1 MQRKKILTKFNSK
14 VASMKLLRLIPS
26 NTNFDFLKL
35 RNYAFIFS
43 TVIILGTLL
52 SLLFN
57 NLNYGIDFKGG
68 ILLELRSKNI
78 NSSNINDL
86 RGKISSLDAGEVSI
100 QNFGKKTDF
109 LVRIQKQDGDEKQQI
124 IMIEKVKS
132 ITKNDYEVRRS
143 EFVGPVVGDELKTAG
158 MLAVGLALISIMVYI
173 WFRFEWQFS
182 IAAIIAL
189 THDVVTTVG
198 LFSILQLEFNL
209 ATIAAILT
217 TAGYS
222 INDTVVIFDR
232 VRENLRRYKSKD
244 HYFIYNKSIN
254 ETLSRTV
261 ITSVTTLLALI
272 IIFFFG
278 GAVLSD
284 FALAMIWGVLIGTFS
299 SIFVAVAILTFF
311 NIDKG
316 DLVEDEKNVPEY
328 ERNN

>member
-1 MQRKKILTKFNSK
+1 
-14 VASMKLLRLIPS
+14 MKLIRLIPS
-26 NTNFDFLKL
+26 NTNFDFLKFKKV
-35 RNYAFIFS
+35 AFLFS
-43 TVIILGTLL
+43 SLIILGTFL
-52 SLLFN
+52 SLLLN
-57 NLNYGIDFKGG
+57 SLNYGIDFKGG
-68 ILLELRSKNI
+68 ILLELRAKNLNVAKI
-78 NSSNINDL
+78 DDL
-86 RGKISSLDAGEVSI
+86 RNKISSLNVGEISI
-100 QNFGKKTDF
+100 QKFGKETDF
-109 LVRIQKQDGDEKQQI
+109 LVRIQKQDGDESNQI
-124 IMIEKVKS
+124 KIIDKVKE
-132 ITKNDYEVRRS
+132 ITLKDYDIRRS
-143 EFVGPVVGDELKTAG
+143 EFVGPVVGDELKYSG
-158 MLAVGLALISIMVYI
+158 ILAVCLALLAIMIYI

-189 THDVVTTVG
+189 SHDVFSTVG
-198 LFSILQLEFNL
+198 LFSVLQLEFNL

-261 ITSVTTLLALI
+261 MTSVTTLIALF

-299 SIFVAVAILTFF
+299 SIFVAVSILTFF
-311 NIDKG
+311 NINKG
-316 DLVEDEKNVPEY
+316 DQIIDKANIPEY
-328 ERNN
+328 ERD

>member
-1 MQRKKILTKFNSK
+1 
-14 VASMKLLRLIPS
+14 MKLLRLIPS
-26 NTNFDFLKL
+26 NTNVNFLSIKKL
-35 RNYAFIFS
+35 AFLFS
-43 TVIILGTLL
+43 ILIISGTFI
-52 SLLFN
+52 SLFFN

-68 ILLELRSKNI
+68 ILLEVRAKNVEK
-78 NSSNINDL
+78 SNINEL
-86 RGKISSLDAGEVSI
+86 RQKVLTLNAGEISI
-100 QNFGKKTDF
+100 QNFGKEGDF
-109 LVRIQKQDGDEKQQI
+109 LIRIQKQDGDQKQQI
-124 IMIEKVKS
+124 AMIEKVQNLINSDYS
-132 ITKNDYEVRRS
+132 IRRS
-143 EFVGPVVGDELKTAG
+143 EFVGPTVGDELKTAG
-158 MLAVGLALISIMVYI
+158 IYAVSLSLLAIMVYI

-189 THDVVTTVG
+189 VHDVISTIG
-198 LFSILQLEFNL
+198 LFSVLQLEFNL

-244 HYFIYNKSIN
+244 HYYIYNKSIN

-261 ITSVTTLLALI
+261 ITSVTTLIALF

-299 SIFVAVAILTFF
+299 SIFVAVSILTFF
-311 NIDKG
+311 DINKG
-316 DLVEDEKNVPEY
+316 EKIEDQTNVPEY
-328 ERNN
+328 ERDN

>member
-1 MQRKKILTKFNSK
+1 
-14 VASMKLLRLIPS
+14 MKYLRLIPS
-26 NTNFDFLKL
+26 DTNIDFLK
-35 RNYAFIFS
+35 YKKFAFLFS
-43 TVIILGTLL
+43 LLILLGTVF

-57 NLNYGIDFKGG
+57 SLNYGIDFKGG
-68 ILLELRSKNI
+68 ILLELRSKNV
-78 NSSNINDL
+78 NSPDINDL
-86 RGKISSLDAGEVSI
+86 RNRISSLDVGEISI
-100 QNFGKKTDF
+100 QKFGKETDV
-109 LVRIQKQDGDEKQQI
+109 LVRIQKQEGDEKNQI
-124 IMIEKVKS
+124 KVIERVKTLT
-132 ITKNDYEVRRS
+132 IEDYDIRRS
-143 EFVGPVVGDELKTAG
+143 EFVGPVVGEELKFAG
-158 MLAVGLALISIMVYI
+158 ILAVCLALLSIMIYI

-189 THDVVTTVG
+189 SHDVFSTVG

-261 ITSVTTLLALI
+261 MTSVTTLIALL

-278 GAVLSD
+278 GAVLAD
-284 FALAMIWGVLIGTFS
+284 FSLAMIWGVLIGTFS
-299 SIFVAVAILTFF
+299 SIFVAVSLLTFF
-311 NIDKG
+311 NINKG
-316 DLVEDEKNVPEY
+316 EQVNNEANIPEY
-328 ERNN
+328 ERD

>member
-1 MQRKKILTKFNSK
+1 
-14 VASMKLLRLIPS
+14 MKLLRLIPS
-26 NTNFDFLKL
+26 NTNIDFLSIKKF
-35 RNYAFIFS
+35 AFLFS
-43 TVIILGTLL
+43 ILVISGTFL
-52 SLLFN
+52 SLFLN

-68 ILLELRSKNI
+68 ILLEVRAKNYEK
-78 NSSNINDL
+78 SNINEL
-86 RGKISSLDAGEVSI
+86 RNKVLTLKAGETSI
-100 QNFGKKTDF
+100 QKFGKEGDY
-109 LVRIQKQDGDEKQQI
+109 LIRIQKQEGDQKQQI
-124 IMIEKVKS
+124 AMIEKVKLL
-132 ITKNDYEVRRS
+132 IDNDYSIRRS
-143 EFVGPVVGDELKTAG
+143 EFVGPTVGDELKVAG
-158 MLAVGLALISIMVYI
+158 IYAVSLSLLAIMVYI

-189 THDVVTTVG
+189 IHDVISTIG
-198 LFSILQLEFNL
+198 LFSFLQLEFNL

-244 HYFIYNKSIN
+244 HYYIYNKSIN

-261 ITSVTTLLALI
+261 ITSVTTLIALF

-299 SIFVAVAILTFF
+299 SIFVAVSILTFF
-311 NIDKG
+311 DINKG
-316 DLVEDEKNVPEY
+316 EKVEDQSNVPEY
-328 ERNN
+328 ERDN

>member
-1 MQRKKILTKFNSK
+1 
-14 VASMKLLRLIPS
+14 MKLLRLIPS
-26 NTNFDFLKL
+26 NTNIDFLSIKKF
-35 RNYAFIFS
+35 AFLFS
-43 TVIILGTLL
+43 ILIISGTFL
-52 SLLFN
+52 SLFLN

-68 ILLELRSKNI
+68 ILLEVRAKNYEK
-78 NSSNINDL
+78 SNINEL
-86 RGKISSLDAGEVSI
+86 RNKVLTLKAGEISI
-100 QNFGKKTDF
+100 QKFGKEGDY
-109 LVRIQKQDGDEKQQI
+109 LIRIQKQEGDQKQQI
-124 IMIEKVKS
+124 AMIEKVKLL
-132 ITKNDYEVRRS
+132 IDNDYSIRRS
-143 EFVGPVVGDELKTAG
+143 EFVGPTVGDELKVAG
-158 MLAVGLALISIMVYI
+158 IYAVSLSLLAIMVYI

-189 THDVVTTVG
+189 IHDVISTVG
-198 LFSILQLEFNL
+198 LFSFLQLEFNL

-244 HYFIYNKSIN
+244 HYYIYNKSIN

-261 ITSVTTLLALI
+261 ITSVTTLIALF

-299 SIFVAVAILTFF
+299 SIFVAVSILTFF
-311 NIDKG
+311 DINKG
-316 DLVEDEKNVPEY
+316 EKVEDQSNVPEY
-328 ERNN
+328 ERDN

>member
-1 MQRKKILTKFNSK
+1 
-14 VASMKLLRLIPS
+14 MKLLRLIPS
-26 NTNFDFLKL
+26 NTNIDFLSIKKF
-35 RNYAFIFS
+35 AFLFS
-43 TVIILGTLL
+43 ILVISGTFL
-52 SLLFN
+52 SLFLN

-68 ILLELRSKNI
+68 ILLEVRAKNYEK
-78 NSSNINDL
+78 SNINEL
-86 RGKISSLDAGEVSI
+86 RNKVLTLKAGEISI
-100 QNFGKKTDF
+100 QKFGKEGDY
-109 LVRIQKQDGDEKQQI
+109 LIRIQKQEGDQKKQI
-124 IMIEKVKS
+124 AMIEKVKLL
-132 ITKNDYEVRRS
+132 IDNDYSIRRS
-143 EFVGPVVGDELKTAG
+143 EFVGPTVGDELKIAG
-158 MLAVGLALISIMVYI
+158 IYAVSLSLLAIMVYI

-189 THDVVTTVG
+189 IHDVISTVG
-198 LFSILQLEFNL
+198 LFSFLQLEFNL

-244 HYFIYNKSIN
+244 HYYIYNKSIN

-261 ITSVTTLLALI
+261 ITSVTTLIALF

-299 SIFVAVAILTFF
+299 SIFVAVSILTFF
-311 NIDKG
+311 DINKG
-316 DLVEDEKNVPEY
+316 EKVEDQSNVPEY
-328 ERNN
+328 ERDN

>member
-1 MQRKKILTKFNSK
+1 
-14 VASMKLLRLIPS
+14 MKLLRLIPS
-26 NTNFDFLKL
+26 DTNIDFLSIKKF
-35 RNYAFIFS
+35 AFLFS
-43 TVIILGTLL
+43 ILIVSGTFI
-52 SLLFN
+52 SLFFN

-68 ILLELRSKNI
+68 ILLEVRAKNVEKNNI
-78 NSSNINDL
+78 NEL
-86 RGKISSLDAGEVSI
+86 RQKVLTLNAGEISI
-100 QNFGKKTDF
+100 QNFGKEGDF
-109 LVRIQKQDGDEKQQI
+109 LIRIQKQDGDQKQQI
-124 IMIEKVKS
+124 AMIEKVQTLINSDYS
-132 ITKNDYEVRRS
+132 IRRS
-143 EFVGPVVGDELKTAG
+143 EFVGPTVGDELKTAG
-158 MLAVGLALISIMVYI
+158 IYAVSLSLLAIMVYI

-189 THDVVTTVG
+189 VHDVISTIG
-198 LFSILQLEFNL
+198 LFSVLQLEFNL

-244 HYFIYNKSIN
+244 HYYIYNKSIN

-261 ITSVTTLLALI
+261 ITSVTTLIALF

-299 SIFVAVAILTFF
+299 SIFVAVSILTFF
-311 NIDKG
+311 DINKG
-316 DLVEDEKNVPEY
+316 EKVEDQTNVPEY
-328 ERNN
+328 ERDN

>member
-1 MQRKKILTKFNSK
+1 
-14 VASMKLLRLIPS
+14 
-26 NTNFDFLKL
+26 
-35 RNYAFIFS
+35 
-43 TVIILGTLL
+43 
-52 SLLFN
+52 
-57 NLNYGIDFKGG
+57 
-68 ILLELRSKNI
+68 
-78 NSSNINDL
+78 
-86 RGKISSLDAGEVSI
+86 
-100 QNFGKKTDF
+100 
-109 LVRIQKQDGDEKQQI
+109 
-124 IMIEKVKS
+124 MIEKVKS
-132 ITKNDYEVRRS
+132 LTTKDYTVRRS
-143 EFVGPVVGDELKTAG
+143 EFVGPVVGDELKIAG
-158 MLAVGLALISIMVYI
+158 MLAVSLALLSIMVYI

-189 THDVVTTVG
+189 THDVLTTVG

-261 ITSVTTLLALI
+261 ITSVTTLIALF

-299 SIFVAVAILTFF
+299 SIFVAVSLLTFF
-311 NIDKG
+311 KINKG
-316 DLVEDEKNVPEY
+316 DKVDDQSNIPEY

>member
-1 MQRKKILTKFNSK
+1 
-14 VASMKLLRLIPS
+14 MKLLRLIPS
-26 NTNFDFLKL
+26 DTNIDFLSIKKF
-35 RNYAFIFS
+35 AFLFS
-43 TVIILGTLL
+43 ILIVSGTFI
-52 SLLFN
+52 SLFFN

-68 ILLELRSKNI
+68 ILLEVRAKNVEK
-78 NSSNINDL
+78 SNINEL
-86 RGKISSLDAGEVSI
+86 RQKVLTLNAGEISI
-100 QNFGKKTDF
+100 QNFGKEGDF
-109 LVRIQKQDGDEKQQI
+109 LIRIQKQDGDQKQQI
-124 IMIEKVKS
+124 AMIEKVQTLINSDYS
-132 ITKNDYEVRRS
+132 IRRS
-143 EFVGPVVGDELKTAG
+143 EFVGPTVGDELKTAG
-158 MLAVGLALISIMVYI
+158 IYAVSLSLLAIMVYI

-189 THDVVTTVG
+189 VHDVISTIG
-198 LFSILQLEFNL
+198 LFSVLQLEFNL

-244 HYFIYNKSIN
+244 HYYIYNKSIN

-261 ITSVTTLLALI
+261 ITSVTTLIALL

-299 SIFVAVAILTFF
+299 SIFVAVSILTFF
-311 NIDKG
+311 DINKG
-316 DLVEDEKNVPEY
+316 EKIEDQTNVPEY
-328 ERNN
+328 ERDN

>member
-1 MQRKKILTKFNSK
+1 
-14 VASMKLLRLIPS
+14 MKLLRLIPS
-26 NTNFDFLKL
+26 NTNIDFLSIKKF
-35 RNYAFIFS
+35 AFLFS
-43 TVIILGTLL
+43 LLVISGTFL
-52 SLLFN
+52 SLFLN

-68 ILLELRSKNI
+68 ILLEVRAKNYEK
-78 NSSNINDL
+78 SNINEL
-86 RGKISSLDAGEVSI
+86 RNKVLTLKAGEISI
-100 QNFGKKTDF
+100 QKFGKEGDY
-109 LVRIQKQDGDEKQQI
+109 LIRIQKQEGDQKQQI
-124 IMIEKVKS
+124 AMIEKVKLL
-132 ITKNDYEVRRS
+132 IDNDYSIRRS
-143 EFVGPVVGDELKTAG
+143 EFVGPTVGDELKIAG
-158 MLAVGLALISIMVYI
+158 IYAVSLSLLAIMVYI

-189 THDVVTTVG
+189 IHDVISTVG
-198 LFSILQLEFNL
+198 LFSFLQLEFNL

-244 HYFIYNKSIN
+244 HYYIYNKSIN

-261 ITSVTTLLALI
+261 ITSVTTLIALF

-299 SIFVAVAILTFF
+299 SIFVAVSILTFF
-311 NIDKG
+311 DINKG
-316 DLVEDEKNVPEY
+316 EKVEDQSNVPEY
-328 ERNN
+328 ERDN

>member
-1 MQRKKILTKFNSK
+1 
-14 VASMKLLRLIPS
+14 MKLLRLIPS
-26 NTNFDFLKL
+26 NTNIDFLSIKKF
-35 RNYAFIFS
+35 AFLFS
-43 TVIILGTLL
+43 ILIISGTFL
-52 SLLFN
+52 SLFFY

-68 ILLELRSKNI
+68 ILLEVRAKNYEK
-78 NSSNINDL
+78 SNINEL
-86 RGKISSLDAGEVSI
+86 RNKVLTLKAGETSI
-100 QNFGKKTDF
+100 QKFGKEGDY
-109 LVRIQKQDGDEKQQI
+109 LIRIQKQEGDQKQQI
-124 IMIEKVKS
+124 AMIEKVKLL
-132 ITKNDYEVRRS
+132 IDNDYSIRRS
-143 EFVGPVVGDELKTAG
+143 EFVGPTVGDELKVAG
-158 MLAVGLALISIMVYI
+158 IYAVSLSLLAIMVYI

-189 THDVVTTVG
+189 IHDVISTIG
-198 LFSILQLEFNL
+198 LFSFLQLEFNL

-244 HYFIYNKSIN
+244 HYYIYNKSIN

-261 ITSVTTLLALI
+261 ITSVTTLIALF

-299 SIFVAVAILTFF
+299 SIFVAVSILTFF
-311 NIDKG
+311 DINKG
-316 DLVEDEKNVPEY
+316 EKVEDQSNVPEY
-328 ERNN
+328 ERDN

>member
-1 MQRKKILTKFNSK
+1 MQIKKILIRFYSK
-14 VASMKLLRLIPS
+14 VVPMKLLRLIPS
-26 NTNFDFLKL
+26 NTNFDFLKF
-35 RNYAFIFS
+35 RNIAFIFS
-43 TVIILGTLL
+43 TIIIICTLL
-52 SLLFN
+52 SLFIN

-68 ILLELRSKNI
+68 ILLELRSKNV
-78 NSSNINDL
+78 NSPNINEL
-86 RGKISSLDAGEVSI
+86 RNKISTLDAGEVSI
-100 QNFGKKTDF
+100 QNFGKDIDF

-124 IMIEKVKS
+124 VMIEKVKL

-158 MLAVGLALISIMVYI
+158 ILAVSLALLSIMIYI

-198 LFSILQLEFNL
+198 LFSVLQLEFNL

-232 VRENLRRYKSKD
+232 VRENLRRYKSKS
-244 HYFIYNKSIN
+244 HYYIYNKSIN

-261 ITSVTTLLALI
+261 ITSVTTLIALF

-299 SIFVAVAILTFF
+299 SIFVAVTILTFF

-316 DLVEDEKNVPEY
+316 DRVDDEINVPEH

>member
-1 MQRKKILTKFNSK
+1 
-14 VASMKLLRLIPS
+14 MKLLRLIPN
-26 NTNFDFLKL
+26 NTNFDFLRIKVIAFFFSL
-35 RNYAFIFS
+35 LILSGAFI
-43 TVIILGTLL
+43 
-52 SLLFN
+52 SLMVN

-68 ILLELRSKNI
+68 ILLELRSKNS
-78 NSSNINDL
+78 NSPNINEL
-86 RGKISSLDAGEVSI
+86 REKISTLNAGEVSI
-100 QNFGKKTDF
+100 QNFGKDTDF
-109 LVRIQKQDGDEKQQI
+109 LVRIQKQEGDQKEQI
-124 IMIEKVKS
+124 AMIEKVKS
-132 ITKNDYEVRRS
+132 LTDKDYTVRRS

-158 MLAVGLALISIMVYI
+158 IYAVLLALMSIMIYI

-182 IAAIIAL
+182 IAAILAL
-189 THDVVTTVG
+189 IHDVLTTVG

-232 VRENLRRYKSKD
+232 VRENLRRYKSKT

-261 ITSVTTLLALI
+261 ITSVTTLLALF

-284 FALAMIWGVLIGTFS
+284 FALAMIWGVIIGTFS
-299 SIFVAVAILTFF
+299 SIFVAVSLLTYF
-311 NIDKG
+311 NINKG
-316 DLVEDEKNVPEY
+316 EKVDDRTNVPEY
-328 ERNN
+328 EREN

>member
-1 MQRKKILTKFNSK
+1 
-14 VASMKLLRLIPS
+14 MKLLRLIPS
-26 NTNFDFLKL
+26 NTNIDFLSIKIF
-35 RNYAFIFS
+35 AFLFSIF
-43 TVIILGTLL
+43 IISGTFI
-52 SLLFN
+52 SLFLN

-68 ILLELRSKNI
+68 ILLEVRAKNVEK
-78 NSSNINDL
+78 SNINEL
-86 RGKISSLDAGEVSI
+86 RQKVLTLDAGEISI
-100 QNFGKKTDF
+100 QNFGKEGDF
-109 LVRIQKQDGDEKQQI
+109 LIRIQKQDGDQKQQI
-124 IMIEKVKS
+124 AMIEKVQNLINSDYS
-132 ITKNDYEVRRS
+132 IRRS
-143 EFVGPVVGDELKTAG
+143 EFVGPTVGDELKTAG
-158 MLAVGLALISIMVYI
+158 IYAVSLSLLAIMVYI

-189 THDVVTTVG
+189 VHDVISTIG
-198 LFSILQLEFNL
+198 LFSVLQLEFNL

-244 HYFIYNKSIN
+244 HYYIYNKSIN

-261 ITSVTTLLALI
+261 ITSVTTLIALF

-299 SIFVAVAILTFF
+299 SIFVAVSILTLFDI
-311 NIDKG
+311 NKG
-316 DLVEDEKNVPEY
+316 EKIEDQTNVPEY
-328 ERNN
+328 ERDN

>member
-1 MQRKKILTKFNSK
+1 
-14 VASMKLLRLIPS
+14 MKLIRLIPS
-26 NTNFDFLKL
+26 NTNFDFLKFKKV
-35 RNYAFIFS
+35 AFLFS
-43 TVIILGTLL
+43 SLIILGTLL
-52 SLLFN
+52 SLLLN
-57 NLNYGIDFKGG
+57 SLNYGIDFKGG
-68 ILLELRSKNI
+68 ILLELRAKNLNVAKI
-78 NSSNINDL
+78 DDL
-86 RGKISSLDAGEVSI
+86 RNKISSLNVGEISI
-100 QNFGKKTDF
+100 QKFGKETDF
-109 LVRIQKQDGDEKQQI
+109 LVRIQKQDGDESNQI
-124 IMIEKVKS
+124 KIIDKVKE
-132 ITKNDYEVRRS
+132 ITSKDYDIRRS
-143 EFVGPVVGDELKTAG
+143 EFVGPVVGDELKYSG
-158 MLAVGLALISIMVYI
+158 ILAVCLALLAIMIYI

-189 THDVVTTVG
+189 SHDVFSTVG
-198 LFSILQLEFNL
+198 LFSVLQLEFNL

-261 ITSVTTLLALI
+261 MTSVTTLIALF

-299 SIFVAVAILTFF
+299 SIFVAVSILTFF
-311 NIDKG
+311 NINKG
-316 DLVEDEKNVPEY
+316 DQIIDKANIPEY
-328 ERNN
+328 ERD

>member
-1 MQRKKILTKFNSK
+1 
-14 VASMKLLRLIPS
+14 MKLLRLIPS
-26 NTNFDFLKL
+26 NTNIDFLSIKKF
-35 RNYAFIFS
+35 AFLFS
-43 TVIILGTLL
+43 ILIISGSFI
-52 SLLFN
+52 SLFLN

-68 ILLELRSKNI
+68 ILLEVRAKNVER
-78 NSSNINDL
+78 SNINEL
-86 RGKISSLDAGEVSI
+86 RQKVLTLNAGEISI
-100 QNFGKKTDF
+100 QNFGKEGDF
-109 LVRIQKQDGDEKQQI
+109 LIRIQKQDGDQKQQI
-124 IMIEKVKS
+124 AMIEKVQDLINSDYS
-132 ITKNDYEVRRS
+132 IRRS
-143 EFVGPVVGDELKTAG
+143 EFVGPTVGDELKTAG
-158 MLAVGLALISIMVYI
+158 IYAVSLSLLAIMVYI

-189 THDVVTTVG
+189 VHDVISTIG
-198 LFSILQLEFNL
+198 LFSVLQLEFNL

-244 HYFIYNKSIN
+244 HYYIYNKSIN

-261 ITSVTTLLALI
+261 ITSVTTLIALF

-299 SIFVAVAILTFF
+299 SIFVAVSILTFF
-311 NIDKG
+311 DINKG
-316 DLVEDEKNVPEY
+316 EKIEDQTNVPEY
-328 ERNN
+328 ERDN

>member
-1 MQRKKILTKFNSK
+1 
-14 VASMKLLRLIPS
+14 MKLLRLIPS
-26 NTNFDFLKL
+26 NTNIDFLSIKKF
-35 RNYAFIFS
+35 AFLFS
-43 TVIILGTLL
+43 ILIISGTFL
-52 SLLFN
+52 SLFFN

-68 ILLELRSKNI
+68 ILLEVRAKNYEK
-78 NSSNINDL
+78 SNINEL
-86 RGKISSLDAGEVSI
+86 RNKVLTLKPGETSI
-100 QNFGKKTDF
+100 QKFGKEGDY
-109 LVRIQKQDGDEKQQI
+109 LIRIQKQEGDQKQQI
-124 IMIEKVKS
+124 AMIEKVKLL
-132 ITKNDYEVRRS
+132 IDNDYSIRRS
-143 EFVGPVVGDELKTAG
+143 EFVGPTVGDELKVAG
-158 MLAVGLALISIMVYI
+158 IYAVSLSLLAIMVYI

-189 THDVVTTVG
+189 IHDVISTIG
-198 LFSILQLEFNL
+198 LFSFLQLEFNL

-244 HYFIYNKSIN
+244 HYYIYNKSIN

-261 ITSVTTLLALI
+261 ITSVTTLIALF

-299 SIFVAVAILTFF
+299 SIFVAVSILTFF
-311 NIDKG
+311 DINKG
-316 DLVEDEKNVPEY
+316 EKVEDQSNVPEY
-328 ERNN
+328 ERDN

>member
-1 MQRKKILTKFNSK
+1 
-14 VASMKLLRLIPS
+14 MKLIRLIPS
-26 NTNFDFLKL
+26 NTNFDFLKFKKV
-35 RNYAFIFS
+35 AFLFS
-43 TVIILGTLL
+43 SLIILGTLL
-52 SLLFN
+52 SLLLN
-57 NLNYGIDFKGG
+57 SLNYGIDFKGG
-68 ILLELRSKNI
+68 ILLELRAKNL
-78 NSSNINDL
+78 NVAKVDDL
-86 RGKISSLDAGEVSI
+86 RNKISSLNVGEISI
-100 QNFGKKTDF
+100 QKFGKETDF
-109 LVRIQKQDGDEKQQI
+109 LVRIQKQDGDESNQI
-124 IMIEKVKS
+124 KIIDKVKE
-132 ITKNDYEVRRS
+132 ITLKDYDIRRS
-143 EFVGPVVGDELKTAG
+143 EFVGPVVGDELKYSG
-158 MLAVGLALISIMVYI
+158 ILAVCLALLAIMIYI

-189 THDVVTTVG
+189 SHDVFSTVG
-198 LFSILQLEFNL
+198 LFSVLQLEFNL

-261 ITSVTTLLALI
+261 ITSVTTLIALF

-299 SIFVAVAILTFF
+299 SIFVAVSLLTFF
-311 NIDKG
+311 NINKG
-316 DLVEDEKNVPEY
+316 DQTMDEFNSPEY
-328 ERNN
+328 ERD

>member
-1 MQRKKILTKFNSK
+1 
-14 VASMKLLRLIPS
+14 MKLLRLIPS
-26 NTNFDFLKL
+26 STNIDFLSIKKF
-35 RNYAFIFS
+35 AFLFS
-43 TVIILGTLL
+43 ILIISGTFI
-52 SLLFN
+52 SLFLN

-68 ILLELRSKNI
+68 ILLEVRAKNVEK
-78 NSSNINDL
+78 SNINEL
-86 RGKISSLDAGEVSI
+86 RQKVLTLNAGEISI
-100 QNFGKKTDF
+100 QNFGKEGDF
-109 LVRIQKQDGDEKQQI
+109 LIRIQKQDGDQKQQI
-124 IMIEKVKS
+124 AMIEKVQNLINSDYS
-132 ITKNDYEVRRS
+132 IRRS
-143 EFVGPVVGDELKTAG
+143 EFVGPTVGDELKTAG
-158 MLAVGLALISIMVYI
+158 IYAVSLSLLAIMVYI

-189 THDVVTTVG
+189 VHDVISTIG
-198 LFSILQLEFNL
+198 LFSVLQLEFNL

-244 HYFIYNKSIN
+244 HYYIYNKSIN

-261 ITSVTTLLALI
+261 ITSVTTLIALF

-299 SIFVAVAILTFF
+299 SIFVAVSILTFF
-311 NIDKG
+311 DINKG
-316 DLVEDEKNVPEY
+316 EKIEDQTNVPEY
-328 ERNN
+328 EREN

>member
-1 MQRKKILTKFNSK
+1 
-14 VASMKLLRLIPS
+14 MKLLRLIPN
-26 NTNFDFLKL
+26 NTNFDFMRIKVI
-35 RNYAFIFS
+35 AFFFS
-43 TVIILGTLL
+43 LIILSGTFV
-52 SLLFN
+52 SLMIN

-68 ILLELRSKNI
+68 ILLELRSKNL
-78 NSSNINDL
+78 NSPNINEL
-86 RGKISSLDAGEVSI
+86 REKISTLNAGEVSI
-100 QNFGKKTDF
+100 QNFGKDTDF
-109 LVRIQKQDGDEKQQI
+109 LVRIQKQEGDQKEQI
-124 IMIEKVKS
+124 AMIEKVKS
-132 ITKNDYEVRRS
+132 LTDKAYTVRRS

-158 MLAVGLALISIMVYI
+158 IYAVLLALMSIMIYI

-182 IAAIIAL
+182 IAAILAL
-189 THDVVTTVG
+189 IHDVLTTVG

-232 VRENLRRYKSKD
+232 VRENLRRYKSKT

-261 ITSVTTLLALI
+261 ITSVTTLLALF

-284 FALAMIWGVLIGTFS
+284 FALAMIWGVIIGTFS
-299 SIFVAVAILTFF
+299 SIFVAVSLLTYF
-311 NIDKG
+311 NIYKG
-316 DLVEDEKNVPEY
+316 EKVNDRTNVPEY
-328 ERNN
+328 EREN

>member
-1 MQRKKILTKFNSK
+1 
-14 VASMKLLRLIPS
+14 MKLLRLIPS
-26 NTNFDFLKL
+26 NTNINFLSIKKL
-35 RNYAFIFS
+35 AFLFS
-43 TVIILGTLL
+43 ILIISGTFI
-52 SLLFN
+52 SLFFN

-68 ILLELRSKNI
+68 ILLEVRAKNVEK
-78 NSSNINDL
+78 SNINEL
-86 RGKISSLDAGEVSI
+86 RQKVLTLNAGEISI
-100 QNFGKKTDF
+100 QNFGKEGDF
-109 LVRIQKQDGDEKQQI
+109 LIRIQKQDGDQKQQI
-124 IMIEKVKS
+124 AMIEKVQDLINSDYS
-132 ITKNDYEVRRS
+132 IRRS
-143 EFVGPVVGDELKTAG
+143 EFVGPTVGDELKTAG
-158 MLAVGLALISIMVYI
+158 IYAVSLSLLAIMVYI

-189 THDVVTTVG
+189 VHDVISTIG
-198 LFSILQLEFNL
+198 LFSVLQLEFNL

-244 HYFIYNKSIN
+244 HFYIYNKSIN

-261 ITSVTTLLALI
+261 ITSVTTLIALF

-299 SIFVAVAILTFF
+299 SIFVAVSILTFF
-311 NIDKG
+311 DINKG
-316 DLVEDEKNVPEY
+316 EKIEDQTNVPEY
-328 ERNN
+328 ERDN

>member
-1 MQRKKILTKFNSK
+1 
-14 VASMKLLRLIPS
+14 MKLLRLIPS
-26 NTNFDFLKL
+26 NTNIDFLSIKKF
-35 RNYAFIFS
+35 AFLFS
-43 TVIILGTLL
+43 ILIISGTFL
-52 SLLFN
+52 SLFFN

-68 ILLELRSKNI
+68 ILLEVRAKNYEK
-78 NSSNINDL
+78 SNINEL
-86 RGKISSLDAGEVSI
+86 RNKVLTLKAGETSI
-100 QNFGKKTDF
+100 QKFGKEGDY
-109 LVRIQKQDGDEKQQI
+109 LIRIQKQEGDQKQQI
-124 IMIEKVKS
+124 AMIEKVKLL
-132 ITKNDYEVRRS
+132 IDNDYSIRRS
-143 EFVGPVVGDELKTAG
+143 EFVGPTVGDELKIAG
-158 MLAVGLALISIMVYI
+158 IYAVSLSLLAIMVYI

-189 THDVVTTVG
+189 IHDVISTIG
-198 LFSILQLEFNL
+198 LFSFLQLEFNL

-244 HYFIYNKSIN
+244 HYYIYNKSIN

-261 ITSVTTLLALI
+261 ITSVTTLIALF

-299 SIFVAVAILTFF
+299 SIFVAVSILTFF
-311 NIDKG
+311 DINKG
-316 DLVEDEKNVPEY
+316 EKVEDQSNVPEY
-328 ERNN
+328 ERDN

>member
-1 MQRKKILTKFNSK
+1 
-14 VASMKLLRLIPS
+14 MKLLRLIPS
-26 NTNFDFLKL
+26 STNIDFLSIKKF
-35 RNYAFIFS
+35 AFLFS
-43 TVIILGTLL
+43 ILIISGTFI
-52 SLLFN
+52 SLFLN

-68 ILLELRSKNI
+68 ILLEVRAKNVEK
-78 NSSNINDL
+78 SNINEL
-86 RGKISSLDAGEVSI
+86 RQKVLTLNAGEISI
-100 QNFGKKTDF
+100 QNFGKEGDF
-109 LVRIQKQDGDEKQQI
+109 LIRIQKQDGDQKQQI
-124 IMIEKVKS
+124 AMIEKVQNLINSDYS
-132 ITKNDYEVRRS
+132 IRRS
-143 EFVGPVVGDELKTAG
+143 EFVGPTVGDELKTAG
-158 MLAVGLALISIMVYI
+158 IYAVSLSLLAIMVYI

-189 THDVVTTVG
+189 VHDVISTIG
-198 LFSILQLEFNL
+198 LFSLLQLEFNL

-244 HYFIYNKSIN
+244 HYYIYNKSIN

-261 ITSVTTLLALI
+261 ITSVTTLIALF

-299 SIFVAVAILTFF
+299 SIFVAVSILTFF
-311 NIDKG
+311 DINKG
-316 DLVEDEKNVPEY
+316 EKIEDQTNVPEY
-328 ERNN
+328 ERDN

>member
-1 MQRKKILTKFNSK
+1 
-14 VASMKLLRLIPS
+14 MKLLRLIPS
-26 NTNFDFLKL
+26 NTNIDFLSIKKF
-35 RNYAFIFS
+35 AFLFS
-43 TVIILGTLL
+43 ILVISGTFL
-52 SLLFN
+52 SLFLN

-68 ILLELRSKNI
+68 ILLEVRAKNYEK
-78 NSSNINDL
+78 SNINEL
-86 RGKISSLDAGEVSI
+86 RNNVLTLKAGEISI
-100 QNFGKKTDF
+100 QKFGKEGDY
-109 LVRIQKQDGDEKQQI
+109 LIRIQKQEGDQKQQI
-124 IMIEKVKS
+124 AMIEKVKLL
-132 ITKNDYEVRRS
+132 IDNDYSIRRS
-143 EFVGPVVGDELKTAG
+143 EFVGPTVGDELKVAG
-158 MLAVGLALISIMVYI
+158 IYAVSLSLLAIMVYI

-189 THDVVTTVG
+189 IHDVISTIG
-198 LFSILQLEFNL
+198 LFSFLQLEFNL

-244 HYFIYNKSIN
+244 HYYIYNNSIN

-261 ITSVTTLLALI
+261 ITSVTTLIALF

-299 SIFVAVAILTFF
+299 SIFVAVSILTFF
-311 NIDKG
+311 DINKG
-316 DLVEDEKNVPEY
+316 EKVEDQSNVPEY
-328 ERNN
+328 ERDN

>member
-1 MQRKKILTKFNSK
+1 
-14 VASMKLLRLIPS
+14 MKLLRLIPS
-26 NTNFDFLKL
+26 DTDIDFLSIKKF
-35 RNYAFIFS
+35 AFLFS
-43 TVIILGTLL
+43 ILIISGTFI
-52 SLLFN
+52 SLFLN

-68 ILLELRSKNI
+68 ILLEVRAKNVEK
-78 NSSNINDL
+78 SNINEL
-86 RGKISSLDAGEVSI
+86 RQKVLTLNAGEISI
-100 QNFGKKTDF
+100 QNFGKEGDF
-109 LVRIQKQDGDEKQQI
+109 LIRIQKQDGDQKQQI
-124 IMIEKVKS
+124 AMIEKVQDLINSDYS
-132 ITKNDYEVRRS
+132 IRRS
-143 EFVGPVVGDELKTAG
+143 EFVGPTVGDELKTAG
-158 MLAVGLALISIMVYI
+158 IYAVSLSLLAIMVYI

-189 THDVVTTVG
+189 VHDVISTIG
-198 LFSILQLEFNL
+198 LFSVLQLEFNL

-244 HYFIYNKSIN
+244 HYYIYNKSIN

-261 ITSVTTLLALI
+261 ITSVTTLIALF

-299 SIFVAVAILTFF
+299 SIFVAVSILTFF
-311 NIDKG
+311 DINKG
-316 DLVEDEKNVPEY
+316 EKIEDQTNVPEY
-328 ERNN
+328 EREN

>member
-1 MQRKKILTKFNSK
+1 
-14 VASMKLLRLIPS
+14 MKLLRLIPN
-26 NTNFDFLKL
+26 NTSFDFLRIKVV
-35 RNYAFIFS
+35 AFFFS
-43 TVIILGTLL
+43 LIILSGTFI
-52 SLLFN
+52 SLMVN

-68 ILLELRSKNI
+68 ILLELRSKNQ
-78 NSSNINDL
+78 NLPNINDL
-86 RGKISSLDAGEVSI
+86 REKISTLNAGEVSI
-100 QNFGKKTDF
+100 QNFGKDTDF
-109 LVRIQKQDGDEKQQI
+109 LVRIQKQEGDQKEQI
-124 IMIEKVKS
+124 AMIEKVKS
-132 ITKNDYEVRRS
+132 LTDKDYTVRRS

-158 MLAVGLALISIMVYI
+158 IYAVLLALISIMIYI

-182 IAAIIAL
+182 IAAILAL
-189 THDVVTTVG
+189 IHDVLTTVG

-232 VRENLRRYKSKD
+232 VRENLRRYKSKT

-261 ITSVTTLLALI
+261 ITSVTTLLALF

-284 FALAMIWGVLIGTFS
+284 FALAMIWGVIIGTFS
-299 SIFVAVAILTFF
+299 SIFVAVSILTYF
-311 NIDKG
+311 NINKG
-316 DLVEDEKNVPEY
+316 EKVDDRTNVPEY
-328 ERNN
+328 EREN

>member
-1 MQRKKILTKFNSK
+1 
-14 VASMKLLRLIPS
+14 MKLLRLIPS
-26 NTNFDFLKL
+26 STNIDFLSIKKF
-35 RNYAFIFS
+35 AFLFS
-43 TVIILGTLL
+43 ILIISGTFI
-52 SLLFN
+52 SLFLN

-68 ILLELRSKNI
+68 ILLEVRAKNVEK
-78 NSSNINDL
+78 SNINEL
-86 RGKISSLDAGEVSI
+86 RQKVLSLNAGEISI
-100 QNFGKKTDF
+100 QNFGKEGDF
-109 LVRIQKQDGDEKQQI
+109 LIRIQKQDGDQKQQI
-124 IMIEKVKS
+124 AMIEKVQELINSDYS
-132 ITKNDYEVRRS
+132 IRRS
-143 EFVGPVVGDELKTAG
+143 EFVGPTVGDELKTAG
-158 MLAVGLALISIMVYI
+158 IYAVSLSLLAIMVYI

-189 THDVVTTVG
+189 VHDVISTIG
-198 LFSILQLEFNL
+198 LFSVLQLEFNL

-244 HYFIYNKSIN
+244 HYYIYNKSIN

-261 ITSVTTLLALI
+261 ITSVTTLIALF

-299 SIFVAVAILTFF
+299 SIFVAVSILTFF
-311 NIDKG
+311 DINKG
-316 DLVEDEKNVPEY
+316 EKIEDQTNVPEY
-328 ERNN
+328 EREN

>member
-1 MQRKKILTKFNSK
+1 
-14 VASMKLLRLIPS
+14 MKLLRLIPS
-26 NTNFDFLKL
+26 NTNIDFLSIKKF
-35 RNYAFIFS
+35 AFLFS
-43 TVIILGTLL
+43 ILIISGTFV
-52 SLLFN
+52 SLFFN

-68 ILLELRSKNI
+68 ILLEVRAKNVQK
-78 NSSNINDL
+78 SNINEL
-86 RGKISSLDAGEVSI
+86 RQKVLTLNAGEISI
-100 QNFGKKTDF
+100 QNFGKEGDF
-109 LVRIQKQDGDEKQQI
+109 LIRIQKQDGDQKQQI
-124 IMIEKVKS
+124 VMIEKVQTLINRDYS
-132 ITKNDYEVRRS
+132 IRRS
-143 EFVGPVVGDELKTAG
+143 EFVGPTVGDELKAAG
-158 MLAVGLALISIMVYI
+158 IYAVSLSLLAIMVYI

-189 THDVVTTVG
+189 IHDVISTIG
-198 LFSILQLEFNL
+198 LFSVLQLEFNL

-244 HYFIYNKSIN
+244 HYYIYNKSIN

-261 ITSVTTLLALI
+261 ITSVTTLIALF

-299 SIFVAVAILTFF
+299 SIFVAVSILTFF
-311 NIDKG
+311 DINKG
-316 DLVEDEKNVPEY
+316 EKVEDQTNVPEY
-328 ERNN
+328 ERDN

>member
-1 MQRKKILTKFNSK
+1 
-14 VASMKLLRLIPS
+14 MKLLRLIPS
-26 NTNFDFLKL
+26 NTNIDFLSIKKF
-35 RNYAFIFS
+35 AFLFS
-43 TVIILGTLL
+43 ILVISGTFL
-52 SLLFN
+52 SLFLN

-68 ILLELRSKNI
+68 ILLEVRAKNYEK
-78 NSSNINDL
+78 SNINEL
-86 RGKISSLDAGEVSI
+86 RNKILTLKAGEISI
-100 QNFGKKTDF
+100 QKFGKEGDY
-109 LVRIQKQDGDEKQQI
+109 LIRIQKQEGDQKQQI
-124 IMIEKVKS
+124 AMIEKVKLL
-132 ITKNDYEVRRS
+132 IDNDYSIRRS
-143 EFVGPVVGDELKTAG
+143 EFVGPTVGDELKVAG
-158 MLAVGLALISIMVYI
+158 IYAVSLSLLAIMVYI

-189 THDVVTTVG
+189 IHDVISTIG
-198 LFSILQLEFNL
+198 LFSFLQLEFNL

-244 HYFIYNKSIN
+244 HYYIYNKSIN

-261 ITSVTTLLALI
+261 ITSVTTLIALF

-299 SIFVAVAILTFF
+299 SIFVAVSILTFF
-311 NIDKG
+311 DINKG
-316 DLVEDEKNVPEY
+316 EKVEDQSNVPEY
-328 ERNN
+328 ERDN